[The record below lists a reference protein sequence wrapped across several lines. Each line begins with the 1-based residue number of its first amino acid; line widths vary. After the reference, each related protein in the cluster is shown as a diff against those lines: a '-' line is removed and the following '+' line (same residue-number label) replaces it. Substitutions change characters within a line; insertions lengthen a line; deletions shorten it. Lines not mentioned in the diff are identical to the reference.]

1 MISILELE
9 RLQPR
14 VARTAPARP
23 RVAVPLPPDQAEI
36 FYRAVLA
43 RWADT
48 FGRMVLEETGAGPT
62 RQDALGDWLEK
73 MANLRARAAALSDAQ
88 SLGGNLLDVAGR
100 VIRHATYETARVLGI
115 PTPGNDLAVQRATF
129 LRTNVQLIQNLTQEQ
144 LDQVER
150 VLKAGGSA
158 EQIQAL
164 VNVTANRARL
174 IATDQTLKLNA
185 QVERV
190 RLEAAGVQK
199 YAWTTLEDG
208 DVRPTH
214 AALHDTVQ
222 TWASPPVVNRQG
234 RRAHPGEDIACR
246 CRARPVL

>member
-14 VARTAPARP
+14 VAVLAPRP
-23 RVAVPLPPDQAEI
+23 RVGVPLPPDQAEL
-36 FYRAVLA
+36 FYRAILA
-43 RWADT
+43 RWAT
-48 FGRMVLEETGAGPT
+48 SFGRMVLEETGTAE
-62 RQDALGDWLEK
+62 RADALGDWLEK

-100 VIRHATYETARVLGI
+100 VIRHATNETARVLGI
-115 PTPGNDLAVQRATF
+115 PTPGNDLTVQRAAF

-150 VLKAGGSA
+150 VLKAGGGA

-190 RLEAAGVQK
+190 RLEGAGVQR
-199 YAWTTLEDG
+199 YAWVTQADEF
-208 DVRPTH
+208 VRPTH
-214 AALHDTVQ
+214 AALHETVQ
-222 TWASPPVVNRQG
+222 TWTSPPVVNRQG

-246 CRARPVL
+246 CRARPVI